1 MKLNKGMNV
10 TVSCNELYEKIQA
23 GLLYNIT
30 IKAQYDKKED
40 SAYFDLYNEHNELAC
55 MDGETC
61 EIVNIDQN
69 GFVTLKN
76 ADGESEKLFTL
87 SPYEAAI
94 GLFVNP

>member
-1 MKLNKGMNV
+1 MKLSKGMDV
-10 TVSCNELYEKIQA
+10 TVSCKELCEKVQD

-30 IKAQYDKKED
+30 IEIQKDE
-40 SAYFDLYNEHNELAC
+40 SGENAYFDLYNEHNELAC

-61 EIVNIDQN
+61 RIVDIDKN

-76 ADGESEKLFTL
+76 VDGESEKLFTL

-94 GLFVNP
+94 GLFANP